1 MASHLTW
8 FTGNQNPSI
17 TEIITSGG
25 TVVDLTGSSVKF
37 KMRAVGSSTLIV
49 DSAVSNSPGAD
60 GVVRYDWAANDVDTA
75 GTFLVWWEVTT
86 GGKTQDMNEAV
97 IEIRDHASL
106 TNTYVELEEFK
117 SSVEL
122 KGKTLADADI
132 QVALVAASR
141 GIDKA
146 LGRRFYPDA
155 DALQVRYYTP
165 SYNSPLLWIDDLV
178 TLTSFK
184 TDDGGDGTFENT
196 WTANT
201 DFVLGPLNA
210 AADGEPYTHIQ
221 VNPAGVFRWP
231 TSCYP
236 RSVQV
241 TGKFGWPAVPANVR
255 QLTTAIAHRLVKRA
269 RTTPFGGAIGIELG
283 EATLAAR
290 GYARD
295 PDYAFLTHGLD
306 RNVPI
311 G

>member
-1 MASHLTW
+1 MSSHPTW
-8 FTGNQNPSI
+8 FTGNRNPSI
-17 TEIITSGG
+17 SETITDTDGNP
-25 TVVDLTGSSVKF
+25 VDLTGSTVTF
-37 KMRAVGSSTLIV
+37 RMRAVGDDALVV
-49 DSAVSNSPGAD
+49 DAAAVVVSASAGT
-60 GVVRYDWAANDVDTA
+60 VRYDWAANDVDTA
-75 GTFLVWWEVTT
+75 GYYLVWWRVTT
-86 GGKTQDMNEAV
+86 GGLTQDLNEAV

-122 KGKTLADADI
+122 TGKTLADADI

-146 LGRRFYPDA
+146 LGRRFYPDT
-155 DALQVRYYTP
+155 DANQVRYYTP
-165 SYNSPLLWIDDLV
+165 NGARLWIDDLV
-178 TLTSFK
+178 TLTSLK
-184 TDDGGDGTFENT
+184 TDDTGDGTFENT

-210 AADGEPYTHIQ
+210 AADGEPYTHIEI
-221 VNPAGVFRWP
+221 NPAGSLRWP

-236 RSVQV
+236 RSVEV
-241 TGKFGWPAVPANVR
+241 TGKFGWPAVPWQAKE
-255 QLTTAIAHRLVKRA
+255 LTTLIAHRLVKRA
-269 RTTPFGGAIGIELG
+269 RQTPFGGAVGIEIG
-283 EATLAAR
+283 EATLRAT

-311 G
+311 A